1 LEVDFQAITFKANAD
16 LHYRYK
22 LVGMETQ
29 WNYTA
34 TPQIV
39 YESLPP
45 GDFTFVLQAGVGDRW
60 NDEVRRLQLT
70 VFPPFYQTVWFRLVT
85 GVLILL
91 LVYWFF
97 KVRILTYNRDITRE
111 LLRQLLKRLKRKTDH
126 FVVRDQGHDVRISSG
141 NILFVKSS
149 GNYIE
154 IHTYQRTF
162 VIREKISNFISL
174 VPDPLEYLRV
184 HRLYIVRIDKIRQ
197 KSVKSVT
204 VKDIEIGVG
213 RSYLKVLANI
223 QL

>member
-1 LEVDFQAITFKANAD
+1 
-16 LHYRYK
+16 
-22 LVGMETQ
+22 
-29 WNYTA
+29 
-34 TPQIV
+34 
-39 YESLPP
+39 LPP
-45 GDFTFVLQAGVGDRW
+45 GEFAFVLQAGVGDRW
-60 NDEVRRLQLT
+60 SDEVRRLELT
-70 VFPPFYQTVWFRLVT
+70 VFPPFYETAWFRLLAVALI
-85 GVLILL
+85 VLLG
-91 LVYWFF
+91 YWFF

-111 LLRQLLKRLKRKTDH
+111 LMRQLLKRLKRKTDH

-141 NILFVKSS
+141 NIQFVKSS

-204 VKDIEIGVG
+204 VKDTEIGVG
-213 RSYLKVLANI
+213 RTYLKVLANI